1 MKSMWTTNP
10 EMSAAARRKTG
21 GFSVPAALFI
31 VLVLAG
37 LAAFLVTIGSGQQL
51 GHAQDVIGSRV
62 LQAAR
67 TGTEWGIRQILSE
80 STGSFQT
87 NCAAGVSSAV
97 LNNLP
102 GLDGLRIQVQCSSV
116 NYPAGDPPLRSYL
129 VTATACNDVVSCGSG
144 VHNQF
149 YVERRIE
156 TNITN

>member
-1 MKSMWTTNP
+1 MKSMWTINP
-10 EMSAAARRKTG
+10 DMASARVKQA

-51 GHAQDVIGSRV
+51 GHAQDVVGSRV

-80 STGSFQT
+80 STGTFQT
-87 NCAAGVSSAV
+87 NCASGGSSAV
-97 LNNLP
+97 LNNLS
-102 GLDGLRIQVQCSSV
+102 GLEGLRIQVQCSSV
-116 NYPAGDPPLRSYL
+116 NYPNGDPPLRSYL
-129 VTATACNDVVSCGSG
+129 ITSVACNDTTSCGAG
-144 VHNQF
+144 AHNQF